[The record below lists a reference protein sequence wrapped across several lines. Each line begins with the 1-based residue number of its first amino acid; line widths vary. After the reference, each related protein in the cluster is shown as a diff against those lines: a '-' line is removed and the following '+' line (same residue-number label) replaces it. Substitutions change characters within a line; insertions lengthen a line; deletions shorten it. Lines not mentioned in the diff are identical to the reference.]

1 MNGHWQLRKR
11 GNSEASPLKI
21 WPYGCGFGKSIALSP
36 GYSMTEVGHALQDLN
51 DAIALG
57 SSESRA
63 KALWHATDVLVEGEF
78 GEEQIRI
85 FGEVIARLADEIEE
99 AARAE
104 LSRRLAH
111 SNNAP
116 AKVVQM
122 LAFDDSILVAGPV
135 LQFSP
140 RLDVKS
146 LIANIRTKCQP
157 HLLAIARRPSVPV
170 EVTDELVTRGNQ
182 EVVQSVA
189 ANDGARFSDFAF
201 RQMIKRSET
210 DAVLAGRVGLRK
222 EIPPQMFRQLI
233 AKASGEVR
241 RKLERERPELTREI
255 QASVGQAAGKLY
267 SKFGPGQESYLVL
280 KQAVTESHKAGR
292 LNEKS
297 IAAYALA
304 HKFGEAIIGLS
315 LLCSLPLDV
324 VEQMLLVNNRDLI
337 LVLAKALEFSWDTA
351 MALLFLGA
359 ENHRI
364 ASSELD
370 DLKREFKRADVRMS
384 RGILEVY
391 QSHWHAGRDEAKS
404 LEAKPL
410 DAK

>member
-1 MNGHWQLRKR
+1 
-11 GNSEASPLKI
+11 
-21 WPYGCGFGKSIALSP
+21 
-36 GYSMTEVGHALQDLN
+36 MTEVGHALQDLN
-51 DAIALG
+51 DAITRG
-57 SSESRA
+57 SSENRT
-63 KALWHATDVLVEGEF
+63 KALWHATDVLIDGEF
-78 GEEQIRI
+78 SEDQIRI
-85 FGEVIARLADEIEE
+85 FGEVIARLTDEIEE
-99 AARAE
+99 AARAQ

-111 SNNAP
+111 SGNAP
-116 AKVVQM
+116 VKVLQM
-122 LAFDDSILVAGPV
+122 LALDDSIEVAGPV

-140 RLDVKS
+140 RLDAGS
-146 LIANIRTKCQP
+146 LIASIRCKGQP
-157 HLLAIARRPSVPV
+157 HLLAISRRRFVPV

-189 ANDGARFSDFAF
+189 GNAGARFSDFGF

-210 DAVLAGRVGLRK
+210 DGVLAERVGLRK

-241 RKLERERPELTREI
+241 RKLERERPELTKEI

-280 KQAVTESHKAGR
+280 KQAVSDSHKAGR

-297 IAAYALA
+297 IASYAIA
-304 HKFGEAIIGLS
+304 HRFEEAVIGLS
-315 LLCSLPLDV
+315 LLGDLPVDA

-337 LVLAKALEFSWDTA
+337 LVLSKALDFSWDTV

-370 DLKREFKRADVRMS
+370 HLKTEFKRADIRMS

-391 QSHWHAGRDEAKS
+391 QSHWRGREDARPVEAAS
-404 LEAKPL
+404 GPL
-410 DAK
+410 H